1 MNTVSVQAKAQQP
14 SHRKLIDIPEDV
26 FRTLS
31 VKAAAMGLNLKKY
44 IEQLLVEEAAEMD
57 DAEVYRYLVSTRPE
71 GQVMISEDEKDDFMR
86 RHGIGQY
93 R

>member
-1 MNTVSVQAKAQQP
+1 MNTTASASSD

-31 VKAAAMGLNLKKY
+31 LKAAAMGTSLKRL
-44 IEQLLVEEAAEMD
+44 IEEILIREAEDMD
-57 DAEVYRYLVSTRPE
+57 DAEVYKYLVATRPD
-71 GQVMISEDEKDDFMR
+71 GKVMLSDEEQDEFERKM
-86 RHGIGQY
+86 GLGKY